1 MIDINLVKYYIID
14 LNNCYIEIIL
24 INIYLIV
31 NLYVNGINLIF

>member
-24 INIYLIV
+24 FNIYL
-31 NLYVNGINLIF
+31 LFTY